1 MLVEVSTSNVLLI
14 EEISMKQKLL
24 SALVVAAVA
33 GMAVNANAGVI
44 QSSYK
49 NYAAEVFGDNTVV
62 LTAPTIGYAL
72 ALPLT
77 GTAANPNSFTI
88 QWTLS
93 GGAVWN
99 AAPAAA
105 TIVLAQPDGTVA
117 AQSATTYQVAAPTLS
132 ADKTTLTAVVT
143 VYSNYTT
150 GSQVVLGGGG
160 AVQVTKVG
168 TTLGAPALSTDGC
181 SDAVASVNVTAKL
194 TNAAG
199 TEFDSNFTLAPL
211 LNTTPIVQS
220 RRAIEVL
227 ALASSAFPRTTA
239 GALDTDIEQS
249 KVDVLLPSAGKLFT
263 NTPADITASTTV
275 LNLGQVIVRDRAV
288 LFDLNGTNPYSVGTA
303 GFGTNPATSVGIVE
317 ANGITFKVAGKF
329 ATGGTVTVNAN
340 TIAAGGAT
348 VVGAAIPSTVTF
360 NADRTEAT
368 VTVAA
373 ADLTDAAFTK
383 DTNGSTPT
391 ARRLNVIY
399 TVTGTAQVPVA
410 QFKLTSGQLNKAAT
424 SLEAPNVAC
433 PGNLYNLLANGVQV
447 DVRNYVP
454 DVAATPSGGW
464 KSIVRIINTD
474 EAQSADVSGTVLHR
488 NGDLGASAVL
498 VTLKPREVVYMQS
511 AQIDAKLSA
520 AATAT
525 ATAFGADDIG
535 QNARLRL
542 TAATSSI
549 RVQNYLYNPA
559 NGNFIEGSSA
569 QGDEGPTLAVRDSVN
584 K

>member
-1 MLVEVSTSNVLLI
+1 
-14 EEISMKQKLL
+14 MKQKLL

-77 GTAANPNSFTI
+77 GTQANPNSFTI
-88 QWTLS
+88 SWTLS
-93 GGAVWN
+93 GGATWN

-105 TIVLAQPDGTVA
+105 TIVLAQPDGTVPVA
-117 AQSATTYQVAAPTLS
+117 GPTTYQVAAPTLS
-132 ADKTTLTAVVT
+132 ADKTTLTAVIT
-143 VYSNYTT
+143 VSSNFTT

-220 RRAIEVL
+220 RRALEVL
-227 ALASSAFPRTTA
+227 ALSSSAFPRTTL
-239 GALDTDIEQS
+239 GAVDTDIEQS
-249 KVDVLLPSAGKLFT
+249 RVDVLQPSGGKLFL
-263 NTPADITASTTV
+263 NNPVDITNSTTV
-275 LNLGQVIVRDRAV
+275 LNLGQVIVRDRSV
-288 LFDLNGTNPYSVGTA
+288 LFDLNGTNAYSVGTA
-303 GFGTNPATSVGIVE
+303 AFGTNPASAVGIVE
-317 ANGITFKVAGKF
+317 ANGITFKVSGKF
-329 ATGGTVTVNAN
+329 ATGATVTVARNS
-340 TIAAGGAT
+340 IAATGET
-348 VVGAAIPSTVTF
+348 VVGAAIASTTTF

-373 ADLTDAAFTK
+373 GDLTDANFTQ
-383 DTNGSTPT
+383 DGNGATAT
-391 ARRLNVIY
+391 ARRLNVLY
-399 TVTGTAQVPVA
+399 TVPGTSAVPVT
-410 QFKLTSGQLNKAAT
+410 QFKLVSGQLNKFAS

-433 PGNLYNLLANGVQV
+433 PGNLYNLIANGVQV

-454 DVAATPSGGW
+454 DVAAAPSGGW

-474 EAQSADVSGTVLHR
+474 ESQTADVNATVLHR
-488 NGDLGASAVL
+488 NGDLGASALL
-498 VTLKPREVVYMQS
+498 VTLKPREVVYLQS
-511 AQIDAKLSA
+511 AQIDAKLNA

-525 ATAFGADDIG
+525 ATSFGADDIG

-542 TAATSSI
+542 TAANSSI
-549 RVQNYLYNPA
+549 RVQNYLFNPA

-569 QGDEGPTLAVRDSVN
+569 QGDEGPALAVRDSVN

>member
-1 MLVEVSTSNVLLI
+1 
-14 EEISMKQKLL
+14 MKQKLL

-49 NYAAEVFGDNTVV
+49 NYAAEVFGNNTVV

-77 GTAANPNSFTI
+77 GTPTNPNSFTI
-88 QWTLS
+88 SWTLS

-105 TIVLAQPDGTVA
+105 AIVISQPDGSVP
-117 AQSATTYQVAAPTLS
+117 AQGATTYQVATPTLS
-132 ADKTTLTAVVT
+132 ADGTTLTATIT
-143 VYSNYTT
+143 VYTNFTV

-168 TTLGAPALSTDGC
+168 TTLGAPALATDGC
-181 SDAVASVNVTAKL
+181 SDTVASVNVTAKL

-220 RRAIEVL
+220 RRAVEVVT
-227 ALASSAFPRTTA
+227 LASSAFPRTTA

-249 KVDVLLPSAGKLFT
+249 KVDVLLPSAGKNFT
-263 NTPADITASTTV
+263 NTPVDITNSTTAI
-275 LNLGQVIVRDRAV
+275 NLGQVIVRDRAV
-288 LFDLNGTNPYSVGTA
+288 LFDLNGNDPYSVGTA
-303 GFGTNPATSVGIVE
+303 GFGTNPASSVGIIE
-317 ANGITFKVAGKF
+317 ANGITFKIAGKF
-329 ATGGTVTVNAN
+329 VTGGTVTVRAN
-340 TIAAGGAT
+340 TIVGGAS
-348 VVGAAIPSTVTF
+348 VVGAVIPSTVTY
-360 NADRTEAT
+360 NADRSEAT
-368 VTVAA
+368 VTVAG

-383 DTNGSTPT
+383 DSGAATV
-391 ARRLNVIY
+391 RRLNVLY
-399 TVTGTAQVPVA
+399 TAPGTTQIPVA
-410 QFKLTSGQLNKAAT
+410 QFRLTSGQLNKATT

-433 PGNLYNLLANGVQV
+433 PGNLYNLVANGVQV

-454 DVAATPSGGW
+454 AVAAAPSGGW
-464 KSIVRIINTD
+464 KSIIRIINTD
-474 EAQSADVSGTVLHR
+474 EAQTAEVSGTALLR

-511 AQIDAKLSA
+511 ADIDAKLNA

-525 ATAFGADDIG
+525 LKSFGSDDIG

-569 QGDEGPTLAVRDSVN
+569 QGDEGPALAVRDSVN

>member
-1 MLVEVSTSNVLLI
+1 MQ
-14 EEISMKQKLL
+14 QKLL

-49 NYAAEVFGDNTVV
+49 NYAAEVFGNNTVV

-105 TIVLAQPDGTVA
+105 TIVIAQPDGTVA
-117 AQSATTYQVAAPTLS
+117 AQGPTTYQVATPTLS
-132 ADKTTLTAVVT
+132 ADGATLSATVT
-143 VYSNYTT
+143 VYSNFTT

-160 AVQVTKVG
+160 PVQVTKVG
-168 TTLGAPALSTDGC
+168 TTLGAPALATDGC

-199 TEFDSNFTLAPL
+199 TEFDSNFNLAPL

-227 ALASSAFPRTTA
+227 ALSSSAYPRTTA

-249 KVDVLLPSAGKLFT
+249 KVDVLLPSAGKNFT
-263 NTPADITASTTV
+263 NTPVDITGSVTSI
-275 LNLGQVIVRDRAV
+275 NLGQVIVRDRAV

-303 GFGTNPATSVGIVE
+303 AFGTNPASSVGIVE
-317 ANGITFKVAGKF
+317 ANGITFKVSGKF
-329 ATGGTVTVNAN
+329 ATGGTVTVRAN
-340 TIAAGGAT
+340 TVAAGGNT
-348 VVGAAIPSTVTF
+348 VVGAVIPSTVTF

-368 VTVAA
+368 VTVAG
-373 ADLTDAAFTK
+373 ADLTDAAFTQ
-383 DTNGSTPT
+383 DGAGATPT
-391 ARRLNVIY
+391 ARRLNIVY
-399 TVTGTAQVPVA
+399 TVTGTSQIPVA
-410 QFKLTSGQLNKAAT
+410 QFRVTSGQLNKFAT

-433 PGNLYNLLANGVQV
+433 PGNIYNLVANGVQV

-454 DVAATPSGGW
+454 AVAAAPSGGW
-464 KSIVRIINTD
+464 KSIIRLINTD
-474 EAQSADVSGTVLHR
+474 EAQTAEVTGTALLR

-511 AQIDAKLSA
+511 ADIDAKLNA

-525 ATAFGADDIG
+525 AKSFGADDIG

-569 QGDEGPTLAVRDSVN
+569 QGDEGPALAVRDSVN

>member
-1 MLVEVSTSNVLLI
+1 
-14 EEISMKQKLL
+14 MKQKLL

-33 GMAVNANAGVI
+33 GMAANANAGVI

-99 AAPAAA
+99 AVPAAA
-105 TIVLAQPDGTVA
+105 TIVLAQPDGSVA
-117 AQSATTYQVAAPTLS
+117 AQSATTYQVATPTLS
-132 ADKTTLTAVVT
+132 ADGTTLTAVVT

-150 GSQVVLGGGG
+150 GSQIVLGGGG
-160 AVQVTKVG
+160 PVAVTKVG

-199 TEFDSNFTLAPL
+199 TEFDSNFNLAPL

-227 ALASSAFPRTTA
+227 TLSSSAFPRTTA

-249 KVDVLLPSAGKLFT
+249 KVDVLNPSLGKNFT
-263 NTPADITASTTV
+263 NTPVDITNSTV
-275 LNLGQVIVRDRAV
+275 AINLGQVIVRDRAV
-288 LFDLNGTNPYSVGTA
+288 LFDLNGANPYSVDTA
-303 GFGTNPATSVGIVE
+303 GFGTSAGTNVGIVE

-329 ATGGTVTVNAN
+329 ATGGTVTVRSNSV
-340 TIAAGGAT
+340 AAGGNT
-348 VVGAAIPSTVTF
+348 VAGALIPSTVTF
-360 NADRTEAT
+360 NSDRSEAT

-373 ADLTDAAFTK
+373 ADLTDALFTK
-383 DTNGSTPT
+383 DGNGSTPA
-391 ARRLNVIY
+391 ARRLNIIY
-399 TVTGTAQVPVA
+399 TVTGTAVIPVT
-410 QFKLTSGQLNKAAT
+410 QFKVTSGQLNKYTA
-424 SLEAPNVAC
+424 SKEAPNVAC
-433 PGNLYNLLANGVQV
+433 PGNIYNLVANGVQV

-454 DVAATPSGGW
+454 AAAAVPSGGW

-474 EAQSADVSGTVLHR
+474 EGQSADVLGTVLHR
-488 NGDLGASAVL
+488 NGDLGASALL

-511 AQIDAKLSA
+511 ADIDAKLNA

-525 ATAFGADDIG
+525 ATTFGADDTG
-535 QNARLRL
+535 SNARLRL

-549 RVQNYLYNPA
+549 RVQNYLFNPV

-569 QGDEGPTLAVRDSVN
+569 QGDEGPALAVRDSVN

>member
-1 MLVEVSTSNVLLI
+1 
-14 EEISMKQKLL
+14 MKQKLL

-33 GMAVNANAGVI
+33 GMAANANAGVI

-77 GTAANPNSFTI
+77 GTATNPNSFTI

-93 GGAVWN
+93 GGAIWN
-99 AAPAAA
+99 AVPAAS

-117 AQSATTYQVAAPTLS
+117 AQSATTYQVATPTLS
-132 ADKTTLTAVVT
+132 ADGTTLTAVVT

-150 GSQVVLGGGG
+150 GSQIVLGGGG
-160 AVQVTKVG
+160 PVAVTKVG

-199 TEFDSNFTLAPL
+199 TEFDSNFNLAPL

-227 ALASSAFPRTTA
+227 TLSSSAFPRTTA

-249 KVDVLLPSAGKLFT
+249 KVDVLNPSLGKNFT
-263 NTPADITASTTV
+263 NTPVDITNSTV
-275 LNLGQVIVRDRAV
+275 AINLGQVIVRDRAV
-288 LFDLNGTNPYSVGTA
+288 LFDLNGANPYSVDTA
-303 GFGTNPATSVGIVE
+303 GFGTSAGTNVGIVE

-329 ATGGTVTVNAN
+329 ATGGTVTVRSNSV
-340 TIAAGGAT
+340 AAGGNT
-348 VVGAAIPSTVTF
+348 VAGALIPSTVTF
-360 NADRTEAT
+360 NSDRSEAT

-373 ADLTDAAFTK
+373 ADLTDALFTK
-383 DTNGSTPT
+383 DGNGSTPA
-391 ARRLNVIY
+391 ARRLNIIY
-399 TVTGTAQVPVA
+399 TVTGTAVIPVT
-410 QFKLTSGQLNKAAT
+410 QFKVTSGQLNKYTA
-424 SLEAPNVAC
+424 SKEAPNVAC
-433 PGNLYNLLANGVQV
+433 PGNIYNLVANGVQV

-454 DVAATPSGGW
+454 AAAAVPSGGW

-474 EAQSADVSGTVLHR
+474 EGQSADVLGTVLHR
-488 NGDLGASAVL
+488 NGDLGASALL

-511 AQIDAKLSA
+511 ADIDAKLNA

-525 ATAFGADDIG
+525 ATTFGADDTG
-535 QNARLRL
+535 SNARLRL

-549 RVQNYLYNPA
+549 RVQNYLFNPV

-569 QGDEGPTLAVRDSVN
+569 QGDEGPALAVRDSVN

>member
-1 MLVEVSTSNVLLI
+1 
-14 EEISMKQKLL
+14 MKQKLL

-93 GGAVWN
+93 GGAIWN
-99 AAPAAA
+99 AVPAAA
-105 TIVLAQPDGTVA
+105 TIVLAQPDGSVA
-117 AQSATTYQVAAPTLS
+117 AQSATTYQVATPTLS
-132 ADKTTLTAVVT
+132 ADGTTLTAVVT

-150 GSQVVLGGGG
+150 GSQIVLGGGG
-160 AVQVTKVG
+160 PVAVTKVG

-199 TEFDSNFTLAPL
+199 TEFDSNFNLAPL

-227 ALASSAFPRTTA
+227 ALSSSAFPRTTA
-239 GALDTDIEQS
+239 AAADTDIEQS
-249 KVDVLLPSAGKLFT
+249 KVDVLTPSLGKNFT
-263 NTPADITASTTV
+263 NTPVDVTNSTV
-275 LNLGQVIVRDRAV
+275 AINLGQVIVRDRAV
-288 LFDLNGTNPYSVGTA
+288 LFDLNGANPYSVDTA
-303 GFGTNPATSVGIVE
+303 GFGTTVNTNVGIVE
-317 ANGITFKVAGKF
+317 ANGLTFKVAGKF
-329 ATGGTVTVNAN
+329 ATGGTVTVRSNS
-340 TIAAGGAT
+340 IAAGGNT
-348 VVGAAIPSTVTF
+348 VVGALVPSTVTF
-360 NADRTEAT
+360 NADRSEAT

-373 ADLTDAAFTK
+373 ADLTDALFTK
-383 DTNGSTPT
+383 DVNGPTPS
-391 ARRLNVIY
+391 ARRLNIVY
-399 TVTGTAQVPVA
+399 TVTGTAVVPVA
-410 QFKLTSGQLNKAAT
+410 QFKVTSGQLNKYAA
-424 SLEAPNVAC
+424 SKEAPNVAC
-433 PGNLYNLLANGVQV
+433 PGNIYNLVANGVQV

-454 DVAATPSGGW
+454 AAAAVPSGGW

-474 EAQSADVSGTVLHR
+474 EGQSADVLGTVLHR
-488 NGDLGASAVL
+488 NGDLGASALL

-511 AQIDAKLSA
+511 ADIDAKLNA

-525 ATAFGADDIG
+525 ATSFGADDTG
-535 QNARLRL
+535 SNARLRL

-549 RVQNYLYNPA
+549 RVQNYLFNPV

-569 QGDEGPTLAVRDSVN
+569 QGDEGPALAVRDSVN

>member
-1 MLVEVSTSNVLLI
+1 
-14 EEISMKQKLL
+14 MKQKLL

-77 GTAANPNSFTI
+77 GTPANPNSFTI
-88 QWTLS
+88 SWTLS
-93 GGAVWN
+93 GGATWN
-99 AAPAAA
+99 AAPANT
-105 TIVLAQPDGTVA
+105 TIVLSQPDGTVPVA
-117 AQSATTYQVAAPTLS
+117 GPTTYQVATPTLS
-132 ADKTTLTAVVT
+132 ADKATLTAVVT
-143 VYSNYTT
+143 VYSNFTT

-160 AVQVTKVG
+160 PVAVTKVG
-168 TTLGAPALSTDGC
+168 TTLGAPALVTDGC

-199 TEFDSNFTLAPL
+199 TEFDSNFNLAPL

-220 RRAIEVL
+220 RRALEVL
-227 ALASSAFPRTTA
+227 ALSSSAYPRTTA
-239 GALDTDIEQS
+239 GALDLDIEQS
-249 KVDVLLPSAGKLFT
+249 KVDVLLPSAGKNFT
-263 NTPADITASTTV
+263 TTPVDLTNSNTVI
-275 LNLGQVIVRDRAV
+275 NLGQVIVRDRAT
-288 LFDLNGTNPYSVGTA
+288 LYDLDGSTAYSVGTA
-303 GFGTNPATSVGIVE
+303 GFGTTVNTSVGIVE

-329 ATGGTVTVNAN
+329 ATGATVTVASN
-340 TIAAGGAT
+340 TVAAAGNT
-348 VVGAAIPSTVTF
+348 VVGAPVPATVTF
-360 NADRTEAT
+360 NGDRTEAT
-368 VTVAA
+368 VTVSAA
-373 ADLTDAAFTK
+373 NLTDALFTK
-383 DTNGSTPT
+383 DGNGATPT
-391 ARRLNVIY
+391 ARRLNILY
-399 TVTGTAQVPVA
+399 TVNGVAQVPVA
-410 QFKLTSGQLNKAAT
+410 QFKVTSGQLNKYTA

-433 PGNLYNLLANGVQV
+433 PGNIYNLVANGVQV

-454 DVAATPSGGW
+454 DAAAVPSGGW

-474 EAQSADVSGTVLHR
+474 EAQSADVTATVLHR
-488 NGDLGASAVL
+488 NGDLGASAL
-498 VTLKPREVVYMQS
+498 LATLKPREVVYLQS
-511 AQIDAKLSA
+511 AQIDAKLNA

-525 ATAFGADDIG
+525 ATSFGADDVG

-549 RVQNYLYNPA
+549 RVQNYLFNPA

>member
-1 MLVEVSTSNVLLI
+1 
-14 EEISMKQKLL
+14 MKQKLL

-77 GTAANPNSFTI
+77 GTAANPNSFTV

-93 GGAVWN
+93 GGAIWN
-99 AAPAAA
+99 AAPIAA

-132 ADKTTLTAVVT
+132 ADGTTLTAVVT

-150 GSQVVLGGGG
+150 GSQIVLGGGG

-199 TEFDSNFTLAPL
+199 TEFDSNFNLAPL

-227 ALASSAFPRTTA
+227 ALSSSAFPRTTVA
-239 GALDTDIEQS
+239 AADTDIEQS
-249 KVDVLLPSAGKLFT
+249 KVDVLTPSLGKNFT
-263 NTPADITASTTV
+263 NTPVDLTASTV
-275 LNLGQVIVRDRAV
+275 AINLGQVIVRDRAV
-288 LFDLNGTNPYSVGTA
+288 LFDLNGANPYSVDTV
-303 GFGTNPATSVGIVE
+303 GFGTAANSNVGIVE

-329 ATGGTVTVNAN
+329 ATGGTVTVRSNSV
-340 TIAAGGAT
+340 AAGGNT
-348 VVGAAIPSTVTF
+348 VVGALVPSTVTF
-360 NADRTEAT
+360 NGDRSEAT

-373 ADLTDAAFTK
+373 GDLTDALFTK
-383 DTNGSTPT
+383 DVNGATPT
-391 ARRLNVIY
+391 ARRLNIVY
-399 TVTGTAQVPVA
+399 TVTGAAQIPVA
-410 QFKLTSGQLNKAAT
+410 QFKVTSGQLNKYTA
-424 SLEAPNVAC
+424 SKEAPNVAC
-433 PGNLYNLLANGVQV
+433 PGNIYNLIANGVQV

-454 DVAATPSGGW
+454 AAAAVPSGGW

-474 EAQSADVSGTVLHR
+474 EGQAADVLGTVLHR
-488 NGDLGASAVL
+488 NGDLGASALL

-511 AQIDAKLSA
+511 ADIDAKLTA

-525 ATAFGADDIG
+525 ATSFGADDVG

-549 RVQNYLYNPA
+549 RVQNYLFNPA

-569 QGDEGPTLAVRDSVN
+569 QGDEGPALAVRDSVN